1 MSTIR
6 VVATNRKAYHDYQ
19 IEDTYEAG
27 IVLLGTEIKSLREG
41 RANLRDGFAVVR
53 NGEVWLLNVHI
64 APYAG
69 GNRQN
74 HDPLRERKLLLH
86 RREINRLAGKVREKG
101 WTLVPLRIYLKD
113 NRAKVELGLV
123 HGKREYDK
131 REAIARREADRDI
144 QRALKDRRREE

>member
-131 REAIARREADRDI
+131 RETIARREADRDI